1 MNPGGHR
8 EQVRFSFLLCLAAF
22 AATPALAQV
31 RVAVTPFEVDNP
43 RLIPYADSARD
54 DLENTI
60 VNFGNV
66 EIVERARMD
75 EMVQET
81 QLGQTSGL
89 VDSSSAVQF
98 GHMLGARYLATGTLM
113 KVDADVKTFQGYGV
127 STRTTIVTAALRVRV
142 YDVERGTIAY
152 SNKVAGQ
159 AKTFATN
166 SGGQVNSDDA
176 AKAIDDA
183 LAKLANDER
192 FSSLFARI
200 DGKQPAATNVD
211 VEIAPVPDNC
221 DIEING
227 VYQGSSP
234 TRLALPEGGTVTIR
248 LSKAGFQP
256 WEKKVGVR
264 SGMRIAPELE
274 KP

>member
-1 MNPGGHR
+1 MR
-8 EQVRFSFLLCLAAF
+8 KSASAFLLTVAAF
-22 AATPALAQV
+22 AVMPALAQV

-43 RLIPYADSARD
+43 SLWQYADSARD

-75 EMVQET
+75 AMVQET

-89 VDSSSAVQF
+89 IDSSSAVQF

-127 STRTTIVTAALRVRV
+127 STRTTVVTAALRVRV
-142 YDVERGTIAY
+142 YDIEKGTIAY
-152 SNKVAGQ
+152 SNKVEGQ
-159 AKTFATN
+159 TSAFATN
-166 SGGQVNSDDA
+166 SGGQVSSDIA

-183 LAKLANDER
+183 LAKLASDEK
-192 FSSLFARI
+192 FSNLFARMN
-200 DGKQPAATNVD
+200 GKQPAVASVD

-221 DIEING
+221 DIEVNG

-264 SGMRIAPELE
+264 SDMRIAPELE
-274 KP
+274 PL